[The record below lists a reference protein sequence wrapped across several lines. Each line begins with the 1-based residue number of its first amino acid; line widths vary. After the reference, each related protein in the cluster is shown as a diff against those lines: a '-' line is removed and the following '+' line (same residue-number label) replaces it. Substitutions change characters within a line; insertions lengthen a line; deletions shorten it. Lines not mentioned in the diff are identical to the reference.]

1 MNTLS
6 YSQTRQN
13 LKSVFDKAVNDSEPV
28 FVKRRNGQNVVILSE
43 EDYKALN
50 ETAYL
55 LSSSANQKHLKTSLK
70 NLKKGEVEVFDS
82 LENLDNAI

>member
-13 LKSVFDKAVNDSEPV
+13 LKSVFDTVVNESEPI
-28 FVKRRNGQNVVILSE
+28 FVKRKNGENVVILSE
-43 EDYKALN
+43 ADYNTLN

-55 LSSSANQKHLKTSLK
+55 LSSPANRKHLEKGLK
-70 NLKKGEVEVFDS
+70 NLEKGEVETFDS
-82 LENLDNAI
+82 LDALDHAI

>member
-13 LKSVFDKAVNDSEPV
+13 LKSVFDKAVNNSEPI
-28 FVKRRNGQNVVILSE
+28 FVKRKNGENVVIISE
-43 EDYKALN
+43 ADYNALN

-55 LSSSANQKHLKTSLK
+55 LSNSANRKYLEKGLE
-70 NLKKGEVEVFDS
+70 NLEKKEVKIFDS
-82 LENLDNAI
+82 LEALDNAI